1 MLLCSC
7 RPFRVARSGNKMQPT
22 WHLSEASLVMKEM
35 NSETHSCT
43 HSRASL
49 AILPCEEGMDFF
61 MMRATLAMG
70 RKRSWK
76 NIIFKM
82 KRLKREYSK
91 KKSRN

>member
-1 MLLCSC
+1 MQQTLGHLDVLL
-7 RPFRVARSGNKMQPT
+7 T

-35 NSETHSCT
+35 NSETHSWT

-49 AILPCEEGMDFF
+49 AILPCVEGMDFF

-76 NIIFKM
+76 KEQAKLRRKNYRLFIITK
-82 KRLKREYSK
+82 
-91 KKSRN
+91 